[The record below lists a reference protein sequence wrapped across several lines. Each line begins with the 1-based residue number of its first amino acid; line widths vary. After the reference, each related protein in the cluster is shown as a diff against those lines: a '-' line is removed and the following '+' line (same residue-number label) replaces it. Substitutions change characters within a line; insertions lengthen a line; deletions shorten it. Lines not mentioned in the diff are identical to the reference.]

1 MTKMPVLSKHRNRI
15 PIKIPTRFLFFFVD
29 IIKTIQKF
37 SWKVQGTRIPEANL
51 EKRGLILPNT
61 KTFCVVPVA
70 RTVCHCRT
78 KEMKRTPLKCA
89 QLTLT
94 KVQNQVSG
102 EREGD
107 LCHNGTEVIVYLV
120 GV

>member
-51 EKRGLILPNT
+51 EKRGT
-61 KTFCVVPVA
+61 HSAQHQDCVVPVA

-89 QLTLT
+89 QLTVT